1 MRSVDRLRAWEL
13 RRHHPSVGYR
23 PRIPRAAAR
32 PAARISLAQVAQA
45 GALSGPRIEV
55 LGEAAVDH
63 RPGIQVSVWALAAG
77 ADIEKH
83 LATTLMPALS
93 ASRCRWRFCRASG
106 PSAAAAPACRAPS
119 DRSVAGTASHPC
131 SAGRSLPATACRF
144 QEIKRRVA
152 YEKPSLKRKRKQAA
166 ARKKRRKAMRR
177 MERDSE

>member
-45 GALSGPRIEV
+45 GALSAPRIEV

-83 LATTLMPALS
+83 LATPLRPRSSAIRRREMYGVEMTTAGLCRTRQPYVSETPLKAL
-93 ASRCRWRFCRASG
+93 
-106 PSAAAAPACRAPS
+106 
-119 DRSVAGTASHPC
+119 T
-131 SAGRSLPATACRF
+131 
-144 QEIKRRVA
+144 
-152 YEKPSLKRKRKQAA
+152 
-166 ARKKRRKAMRR
+166 
-177 MERDSE
+177 ER

>member
-45 GALSGPRIEV
+45 GALSAPRIEV

-83 LATTLMPALS
+83 LATTLMPALGS
-93 ASRCRWRFCRASG
+93 VRAVAVG
-106 PSAAAAPACRAPS
+106 VFVGRRALQ
-119 DRSVAGTASHPC
+119 RRQRQLAVHRAI
-131 SAGRSLPATACRF
+131 GR
-144 QEIKRRVA
+144 
-152 YEKPSLKRKRKQAA
+152 
-166 ARKKRRKAMRR
+166 
-177 MERDSE
+177 

>member
-45 GALSGPRIEV
+45 GALSAPRIEV

-83 LATTLMPALS
+83 LATTLMPALQRDP
-93 ASRCRWRFCRASG
+93 AARDVWRRDD
-106 PSAAAAPACRAPS
+106 
-119 DRSVAGTASHPC
+119 DRSVVVGALHKQRPRELRAVDAVGPEHEVGPPAWIIKGPP
-131 SAGRSLPATACRF
+131 GR
-144 QEIKRRVA
+144 K
-152 YEKPSLKRKRKQAA
+152 YG
-166 ARKKRRKAMRR
+166 
-177 MERDSE
+177 